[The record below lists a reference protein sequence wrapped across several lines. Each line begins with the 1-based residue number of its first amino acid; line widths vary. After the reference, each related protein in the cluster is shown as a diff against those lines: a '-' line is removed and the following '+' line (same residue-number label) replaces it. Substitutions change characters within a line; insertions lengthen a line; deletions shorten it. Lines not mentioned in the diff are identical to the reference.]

1 MPKALTP
8 VRIARVSFQTVNNA
22 EKTVELDFQLD
33 HRQGVLIHAVEFL
46 IGQLIDV
53 GAVTI
58 IPTQA
63 VLGLHA
69 ETGNLENSADALVDA
84 TVLNSEVIAEAVIQ
98 SVILETAADGGGAG
112 MMWLSPK
119 EWNYNQLLGAPLLLA
134 TNLTFRA
141 FSSAAV
147 LTVNGAAAHIF
158 YQYVTLTDA
167 ELANQFILRR

>member
-1 MPKALTP
+1 MPQALTP
-8 VRIARVSFQTVNNA
+8 VRIARISRQSVNNTA
-22 EKTVELDFQLD
+22 ETSELDFQLD

-53 GAVTI
+53 GAVSV

-63 VLGLHA
+63 GLSLHA
-69 ETGNLENSADALVDA
+69 ETGNLENAADALVDA
-84 TVLNSEVIAEAVIQ
+84 TVLNSEVIAESVVQ
-98 SVILETAADGGGAG
+98 STILETAAAGGGAAIT
-112 MMWLSPK
+112 WLSPN
-119 EWNYNQLLGAPLLLA
+119 EWNYNELLGKPLLLA
-134 TNLTFRA
+134 TNLTFRV

-158 YQYVTLTDA
+158 YQYVTLTDS

>member
-1 MPKALTP
+1 MPQALTP
-8 VRIARVSFQTVNNA
+8 VRIARVSRQSVNNA
-22 EKTVELDFQLD
+22 EETVELDFQLD

-53 GAVTI
+53 GVTTI

-63 VLGLHA
+63 VMGLHA
-69 ETGNLENSADALVDA
+69 ETGNLENGADALVDA
-84 TVLNSEVIAEAVIQ
+84 TVLNSEVIAEAVVQ
-98 SVILETAADGGGAG
+98 ATVLETAAAGGGVG
-112 MMWLSPK
+112 YIWLSPK
-119 EWNYNQLLGAPLLLA
+119 EWNYNQLLGKPLLLA
-134 TNLTFRA
+134 TNLTFRV
-141 FSSAAV
+141 FTSAAA

>member
-1 MPKALTP
+1 MAQALTP
-8 VRIARVSFQTVNNA
+8 VRVARISRQSVNNA
-22 EKTVELDFQLD
+22 AETSELDFQLD

-53 GAVTI
+53 GVTTI

-63 VLGLHA
+63 GLSLHA
-69 ETGNLENSADALVDA
+69 ETGNLENAADALVDA
-84 TVLNSEVIAEAVIQ
+84 VVLNSEVIAEAVIQ
-98 SVILETAADGGGAG
+98 SVILETAAAGGGVG
-112 MMWLSPK
+112 MEWLSPK
-119 EWNYNQLLGAPLLLA
+119 EWNYNQLLGQPLLLA
-134 TNLTFRA
+134 TNLTFRV
-141 FSSAAV
+141 FSSAAA